1 MIGMLFRLAIR
12 NVIRQKVRSSVTL
25 TAIVLGVAGLILAGG
40 FVKDIFFQLGEAVIH
55 SQTGHIQVFN
65 DGFLERGTRYPERF
79 ILGDPAGIAESLR
92 SISDVTEVSARL
104 NFSGLLNNGR
114 RDLAVIG
121 EGIEA
126 DKEARL
132 GTYLRLLSGRQLTTD
147 DSFGIMLGQGVA
159 ATLGLLPGDTVTL
172 LMNSAEGALN
182 TLDFEVVGIF
192 QSFSKDFDARAVRVP
207 LKAVQELM
215 MTEGANLL
223 VVSLANTEATDG
235 TVALVRSAL
244 PAGVRALTWHE
255 LSDFYGKAVQMYDRQ
270 FGVLQVIILFMVLLS
285 VANTV
290 NMNVFERQSEFGTL
304 QALGN
309 THAVIFHL
317 IVLENVV
324 LGALGACAGVV
335 FGLILSHLISSI
347 GIPMPAP
354 PNSNQG
360 YTALIRPDTAICVV
374 AFAIGFAATA
384 LASVLPALRV
394 SRTPVVDALRQS

>member
-1 MIGMLFRLAIR
+1 MVFRLAVR
-12 NVIRQKVRSSVTL
+12 NVIRQKIRSSVTL

-55 SQTGHIQVFN
+55 SQTGHIQVFKK
-65 DGFLERGTRYPERF
+65 GFLEGGTRYPERF
-79 ILGDPAGIAESLR
+79 LLDEANGVAASLR
-92 SISDVTEVSARL
+92 SLPDVTEVSARL
-104 NFSGLLNNGR
+104 NFSGLLNNGK
-114 RDLAVIG
+114 RDLAIIG

-126 DKEARL
+126 EKEARL
-132 GTYLRLLSGRQLTTD
+132 GTYLKLISGRQLVAD

-159 ATLGLLPGDTVTL
+159 STLGLTPGDTVTL

-192 QSFSKDFDARAVRVP
+192 QSFSKDFDARAVRIP

-215 MTEGANLL
+215 MTEGANIL
-223 VVSLANTEATDG
+223 VVSLANTEATDNS
-235 TVALVRSAL
+235 VAFVRSAL
-244 PAGVRALTWHE
+244 TPGVQALAWHE
-255 LSDFYGKAVQMYDRQ
+255 LSDFFGKAVQMYDRQ
-270 FGVLQVIILFMVLLS
+270 FGVLQIIILFMVLLS

-309 THAVIFHL
+309 THADIFRL

-324 LGALGACAGVV
+324 LGVVGAFAGVAV
-335 FGLILSHLISSI
+335 GLLLGKLISAV

-360 YTALIRPDTAICVV
+360 YTALIRPDAAICVV
-374 AFAIGFAATA
+374 AFGVGFAATA
-384 LASVLPALRV
+384 FASILPALRV
-394 SRTPVVDALRQS
+394 SRTPVVEALRQSS